1 MIVRFLHS
9 TTLIAVG
16 AASFAAGMLVGEIA
30 DELDFYGQ
38 LLGIAIGLAA
48 VFAVVAVILYYLSGI
63 RRRRGDL

>member
-16 AASFAAGMLVGEIA
+16 AASFAVGMLVGEIA

-48 VFAVVAVILYYLSGI
+48 VFAVVAVILYYLSGV